1 MSLYIGTAT
10 VGFTPTDY
18 HSSPCNLCPTITAV
32 KPYGQTITQMILAG
46 STQTILD
53 SL

>member
-1 MSLYIGTAT
+1 MPLYIGTAR

-18 HSSPCNLCPTITAV
+18 HSSSRILCPTITAV

-46 STQTILD
+46 SAQTILD